1 MTGGDDVSPVD
12 SLTERMARP
21 GFWESVDRCPIVEET
36 ADPGTRRVTFLWR
49 AEKGGALVLLHTL
62 TDRARWAGDLSGHL
76 MERVPGTDV
85 LYRSYELGSDLRV
98 SYQIL
103 PCDEPP
109 GTDRDTWRRVLDE
122 ALPDPRNPA
131 VLPGQH
137 GRPPSS
143 LLELPDAPA
152 QPYVAE
158 RPGVPR
164 GTVHEHVLDG
174 RRVWVHTPAAGAG
187 PYPVLVLLDG
197 DVWKDMAPTTMDNLV
212 ADRVV
217 PPMVVVMPDAVDRDT
232 RHAEL
237 ACHEPFVRFL
247 ADRLLPW
254 AQAEHGVTADPARTI
269 IAGQSFGG
277 LTASFAAFLAPERF
291 GNVLSQ
297 SGSYWWSDDDPEW
310 LTRRYG
316 AAERRPVRF
325 YLEAGRLEWLLL
337 DENRRFAATLRDKGY
352 DITFREFHGGHDYAC
367 WRGGLADGLIHLTR
381 AWGRDG

>member
-62 TDRARWAGDLSGHL
+62 TDRARWEGDLSGHL

-310 LTRRYG
+310 LTRRYA